1 MEIFIKE
8 GKEYIVKVKTI
19 QIKNMKVSIVVEKGT
34 KIPTIHAIKNKVNVI
49 LSFLCLLFWNI
60 RPLIKLFDKIPKRG
74 LSKQRMLKMKN
85 I

>member
-1 MEIFIKE
+1 MEMFIKE
-8 GKEYIVKVKTI
+8 GKEYIVKVKAI

-34 KIPTIHAIKNKVNVI
+34 KIPTMHAIKNKVNVI
-49 LSFLCLLFWNI
+49 LSLLCLLFWNI
-60 RPLIKLFDKIPKRG
+60 SPLIKLFDKIPKRG

>member
-1 MEIFIKE
+1 MGVNFILQGAE
-8 GKEYIVKVKTI
+8 EDISRI
-19 QIKNMKVSIVVEKGT
+19 EKGT